1 MAVTPVIQNTNA
13 FDVAEGTTIYFTVSG
28 STEFIRSSIITFT
41 DYVTGIDVATN
52 TFATTQLYNKIPA
65 NLPGIENGKQY
76 AIRVDV
82 YSQADP
88 TGQTSMGT
96 SVARPIWCL
105 PTPTL
110 DFTSPTEDTDIETS
124 SFVFEILYEMYDD
137 PSLITFTTN
146 KIQSYKF
153 DLYNGLYGASVLV
166 DTSGLIYGAGTPVSG
181 SDTQFT
187 LQYPFNGLN
196 NNDSYYAIVTIIT
209 EKGMEESTIS
219 YYILPKLGDISFA
232 VANVKNKRCDGY
244 IEVQSNITNISG
256 YTNATY
262 EVGDGQIDV
271 SEPGDFIVWGYN
283 PNTGEEEYSI
293 SFPVTNWSLLLV
305 AKNLT
310 SSITSPNIGIDN
322 THFMKMGDYDN
333 TNTLYAYARE
343 DGNDMWVDLYIINVD
358 RITFV
363 QSNTLTNITSST
375 PIYILLNCINGWYDI
390 QLSTELGS

>member
-28 STEFIRSSIITFT
+28 STEFVRSSIVTFRDIQT
-41 DYVTGIDVATN
+41 DQDVATN
-52 TFATTQLYNKIPA
+52 IYSTTQLYNVIPP
-65 NLPGIENGKQY
+65 NLTGLENGKQY

-82 YSQADP
+82 YSQVNP

-110 DFTSPTEDTDIETS
+110 EFTAPTEDTEIETS
-124 SFVFEILYEMYDD
+124 SYVFEVLYEMYDD
-137 PSLITFTTN
+137 PALLTFTTN

-153 DLYNGLYGASVLV
+153 DLYNGLYDTSVLV
-166 DTSGLIYGAGTPVSG
+166 ATSGLIYGTGTPVSG

-232 VANVKNKRCDGY
+232 VANVRNNKCNGY
-244 IEVQSNITNISG
+244 IEVQSNITNIVG
-256 YTNATY
+256 YTNASY
-262 EVGDGQIDV
+262 ETGDGQIDV
-271 SEPGDFIVWGYN
+271 TGSGDFVIWGYN
-283 PNTGEEEYSI
+283 PYTGEEEYSI
-293 SFPVTNWSLLLV
+293 SFPTTNWSLLLV

-310 SSITSPNIGIDN
+310 SSISSPNVGIDN
-322 THFMKMGDYDN
+322 TYFMKMGNYDN
-333 TNTLYAYARE
+333 TSVLYAYARE
-343 DGNDMWVDLYIINVD
+343 DGNDIWVDVYIINLN
-358 RITFV
+358 RITIV
-363 QSNTLTNITSST
+363 QSNKLTNITSST
-375 PIYILLNCINGWYDI
+375 PIYILLNCTNGWYDI